1 MDVGSTTVNTPTPGS
16 PSAAHSAPFNKEQ
29 LLSISKVIL
38 YIVHL
43 TKLTWKF
50 KSVLEIMKVPYQPKC

>member
-16 PSAAHSAPFNKEQ
+16 PSAAPSATLNKEQ

-43 TKLTWKF
+43 SKLTWKF
-50 KSVLEIMKVPYQPKC
+50 KSVLETMRVSYQPQC